1 MSGGVYTGGLSGARG
16 APMTD
21 LTAPAADPADLRGRP
36 GAGALLAEQMADA
49 GARREKRRDIRPLA
63 RLLPYALRH
72 RGYLVLAGFWLVM
85 STTASLGLT
94 AAARGAIDHGFA
106 DEGARL
112 NLWFLLL
119 GAVALFLGVA
129 TAVRYFY
136 VTKTGERV
144 VADLRKGL
152 FDRVLTLDPAFYAR
166 MRTGEVLSRL
176 TTDIALVETLMTTS
190 ISYAVRNFLTLVGGT
205 ILLFVVSPKLTG
217 LVLLIVPLLLGPLF
231 LFGRQVR
238 KLTVATQDR
247 FAQAVGFAGESV
259 DAIETVQAFGRVASA
274 VSRFGEAVEAAFAA
288 SLVRMRARALMTAMI
303 IVVMFGGVT
312 LVLWLGAMDVIAGR
326 MSPGA
331 LLQFVLLSVFAAG
344 AVGALGESWGDV
356 QKAAGAMERIDE
368 LMRSESAIAAPAR
381 PKPLPSPPVG
391 EVSMAGVHFSYPGR
405 PDLPALKGFSLTVR
419 PGETVALVGPSG
431 AGKSTVFRL
440 LLRFYDPQSG
450 VVAVDGVDVREAD
463 PTEVRGRFAWVS
475 QEAPLFSGSSSENIR
490 FGRETASDEEVR
502 AAAAEAQALG
512 FIEALPEGFETPLGE
527 RGKSLSG
534 GQRQRLAI
542 ARALVRDAPILLLD
556 EATSALDAESERLVQ
571 AALDQAMEART
582 TLVIAHRLATV
593 LRADRI
599 VVMEDGRVAEEGTHA
614 SLLAAGGLYARL
626 AKLQFRDD

>member
-1 MSGGVYTGGLSGARG
+1 
-16 APMTD
+16 MTD
-21 LTAPAADPADLRGRP
+21 PSPIAARAEADGRP
-36 GAGALLAEQMADA
+36 GAGAVLAEQMSEA
-49 GARREKRRDIRPLA
+49 GERRAKARDIRPLM
-63 RLLPYALRH
+63 RLWPFAVRH
-72 RGYLVLAGFWLVM
+72 RMPALLAGFWLLL
-85 STTASLGLT
+85 STSASLGLT
-94 AAARGAIDHGFA
+94 VTARGAIDNGFQ
-106 DEGARL
+106 DGGAQL

-119 GAVALFLGVA
+119 GANALFLGLA

-144 VADLRKGL
+144 IADLRKAL
-152 FDRVLTLDPAFYAR
+152 FQRILTLDPAFYVK

-176 TTDIALVETLMTTS
+176 TTDIALIETLMTTS
-190 ISYAVRNFLTLVGGT
+190 VSYALRNVLTLIGG
-205 ILLFVVSPKLTG
+205 IVLLMVVSPKLTG
-217 LVLLIVPLLLGPLF
+217 LVLLIVPVLIVPLF
-231 LFGRQVR
+231 LFGRRVR
-238 KLTVATQDR
+238 KLTVASQDR
-247 FAQAVGFAGESV
+247 FANAVGFAGESV
-259 DAIETVQAFGRVASA
+259 DAIETVQAFGREASA
-274 VSRFGEAVEAAFAA
+274 IARFGEAVEAAFGV
-288 SLVRMRARALMTAMI
+288 SLTRMKARAWMTALI

-312 LVLWLGAMDVIAGR
+312 LVLWLGAQDVIAGR

-356 QKAAGAMERIDE
+356 QKAAGAMQRIDE
-368 LMRSESAIAAPAR
+368 LMNSQPAIAPPASPR
-381 PKPLPSPPVG
+381 ALPEPPRG
-391 EVSMAGVHFSYPGR
+391 EVSMSGVDFAYPGR

-450 VVAVDGVDVREAD
+450 VVTVDGVDVRDAD
-463 PTEVRGRFAWVS
+463 PVAVRGRFAWVS
-475 QEAPLFSGSSSENIR
+475 QEAPLFSGSALENIR
-490 FGRETASDEEVR
+490 FGREAATEDETR
-502 AAAAEAQALG
+502 AVAAEAQALG
-512 FIEALPEGFETPLGE
+512 FIEALPEGFATPLGE

-542 ARALVRDAPILLLD
+542 ARALVREAPILLLD

-599 VVMEDGRVAEEGTHA
+599 VVMQDGAVVEQGAHPELIAR
-614 SLLAAGGLYARL
+614 GGLYARL
-626 AKLQFRDD
+626 AELQFRAD